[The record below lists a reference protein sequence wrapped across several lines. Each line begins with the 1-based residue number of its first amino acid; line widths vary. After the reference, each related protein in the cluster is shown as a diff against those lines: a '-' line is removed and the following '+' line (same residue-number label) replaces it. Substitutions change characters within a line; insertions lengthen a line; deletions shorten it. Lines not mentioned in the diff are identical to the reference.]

1 MKVRELRRLQYDPAL
16 VPVEGLEVCCE
27 FAAPAKRE
35 GKDAAGHAFHA
46 FALKQSGFLGECMTC
61 SLPASSL
68 PNGCC
73 SPLVT
78 VGVLPEI
85 TI

>member
-1 MKVRELRRLQYDPAL
+1 MAVKVKELRRLQYDPAL

-46 FALKQSGFLGECMTC
+46 FALKQSGFLGESVILLGHAAVTG
-61 SLPASSL
+61 SSVR
-68 PNGCC
+68 C
-73 SPLVT
+73 
-78 VGVLPEI
+78 
-85 TI
+85 